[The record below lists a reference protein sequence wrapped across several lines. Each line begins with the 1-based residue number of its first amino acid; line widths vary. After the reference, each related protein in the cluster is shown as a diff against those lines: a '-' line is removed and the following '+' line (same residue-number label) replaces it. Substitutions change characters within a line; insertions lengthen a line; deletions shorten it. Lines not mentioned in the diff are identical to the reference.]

1 MYKPPKTHP
10 CFPFFPF
17 IYHSITTEGVIEK
30 VKALF
35 EGHDDLILGFNS
47 FLPKGYEIK
56 LPERPQIEFD
66 QAISYVN
73 KIKQRFASDERVYK
87 AFLEILNMYR
97 KGQKTIAQVYDE
109 VALLFRHHDD
119 LLREFTYFLPDSSNQ
134 ATAARRATYQKA
146 RPVYGGGGGGGR
158 GVGGGGG
165 GRKPP
170 PALRRDDPKVQRE
183 LGFLDKVRARLRSKD
198 GYADFLKCLNLYA
211 EDVITKG
218 DLVTLVQDI
227 MGRHTD
233 LMAAFN
239 EFLMRCEVGP
249 EDPYSR
255 QYTGRDRSRSAVE
268 KYIRMSISEL
278 DVAAWERATPSYVRL
293 PDNYPK
299 LKTSGRPDW
308 VQALINDEW
317 VSVTSG
323 SEDYSFKH
331 YRKNQYEEALFR
343 AEDDHFEL
351 DMFIDQ
357 NDSAI
362 KTIAP
367 LVEEVNALPD
377 DEARAAWRLA
387 PGTLRAFHYR
397 AAQRIYGDHGS
408 QIVRLLKQN
417 PVVTLPRLLM
427 RMQQKQ
433 AEWKAVLAEMMPVWQ
448 GIYKDNYN
456 KSLDHRSFYW
466 KQTEKKNLTP
476 KNLVQ
481 EIKDVADRRRLDAS
495 SVLQAVSSKLDF
507 KARLAAQLTYDM
519 TAVEVHNTAAYI
531 IQLGIDNQLSIE
543 ATPKVR
549 ILFHSFF
556 EYFFQLA
563 CSCITAEERRK
574 AATETP
580 RQASRRKH
588 AGEEELEPSTGMD
601 DDDDESDKL
610 NNNKS
615 NKREGSI
622 PNLDG
627 KPPAETNT
635 VEQSSDEEDANGE
648 ATKFSLEPEEDE
660 TMYMACRP
668 LVANVLGLTTSSS
681 ADDVSML
688 GVGPQMV
695 EPGKPLIPHC
705 RVVYANESLYV
716 LMRLYQILYDRL
728 KSARVCAVQKAAEAR
743 GGGATAPSAAEGSSL
758 EWSESAEGIH
768 NQFLEL
774 ATDLIEGRSD
784 PGDYEDSTRQC
795 LGTAAYQLFTLDK
808 LVNRIVKQ
816 MQAVL
821 TEESSSR
828 LVDLWKYEN
837 SRTVRVN
844 DPVHYANA
852 RVVLGDDPCFRIEHL
867 GDRRLTMQ
875 LMEPEKADNAT
886 SILEPAFRQ
895 YIQEYISCV
904 DGNSEGNGKDPA
916 SKNATAVSFVTMS
929 AAGTGGVAVGVGG
942 GGGANTTGSERE
954 DANVAKVCLLRN
966 LPQGIAFSDA
976 SIKALDKTE
985 LMNGLECKLG
995 WAGQKPKKIAYI
1007 LGTEDFFHRPGG
1019 SCSSGGGGKGGSQKK
1034 GFSNNSSSVE
1044 KRRVDKFNQW
1054 LIKQEQAAAAAEA
1067 AEAAAAEAAEDAA
1080 QDQENVTTPAAAAAT
1095 AAEPATA

>member
-1 MYKPPKTHP
+1 
-10 CFPFFPF
+10 
-17 IYHSITTEGVIEK
+17 
-30 VKALF
+30 
-35 EGHDDLILGFNS
+35 
-47 FLPKGYEIK
+47 
-56 LPERPQIEFD
+56 
-66 QAISYVN
+66 
-73 KIKQRFASDERVYK
+73 
-87 AFLEILNMYR
+87 MYR

-158 GVGGGGG
+158 GVGGGG

-293 PDNYPK
+293 PENYPK
-299 LKTSGRPDW
+299 LKTSGRADW
-308 VQALINDEW
+308 AQALINDNW

-367 LVEEVNALPD
+367 LVEEINALPD
-377 DEARAAWRLA
+377 EEARAAWRLA
-387 PGTLRAFHYR
+387 PNTLRAFHYR
-397 AAQRIYGDHGS
+397 AAQRIYADHGTH
-408 QIVRLLKQN
+408 IVSLLKQN

-448 GIYKDNYN
+448 GIYKENYN

-495 SVLQAVSSKLDF
+495 SMLQSVSSKLDF
-507 KARLAAQLTYDM
+507 KARLAPQLTYDM
-519 TAVEVHNTAAYI
+519 TIVEVHTTAAYI

-549 ILFHSFF
+549 IMFHSFF

-563 CSCITAEERRK
+563 CSCIAAEERRK

-580 RQASRRKH
+580 RQANRRKH
-588 AGEEELEPSTGMD
+588 AGEEEPEPSTGMD
-601 DDDDESDKL
+601 DDDDDNDKL

-622 PNLDG
+622 PNLEG
-627 KPPAETNT
+627 KPPTGTNT
-635 VEQSSDEEDANGE
+635 AEQSSDDEEANGE
-648 ATKFSLEPEEDE
+648 ATKFNLEPEEDE
-660 TMYMACRP
+660 TMYAACRP
-668 LVANVLGLTTSSS
+668 LVANILGLATSPSDDEDED
-681 ADDVSML
+681 DDVFML
-688 GVGPQMV
+688 ARAGPQIV

-705 RVVYANESLYV
+705 RVIYANESLYV

-743 GGGATAPSAAEGSSL
+743 GDTAPAAAEGGSV

-837 SRTVRVN
+837 SRTVCVN
-844 DPVHYANA
+844 DSVHYANA

-867 GDRRLTMQ
+867 GDRQLTMQ
-875 LMEPEKADNAT
+875 LMEPEKTDNTT
-886 SILEPAFRQ
+886 SILEPAFRG
-895 YIQEYISCV
+895 YIQEYISCA
-904 DGNSEGNGKDPA
+904 DAEAGKDA
-916 SKNATAVSFVTMS
+916 ANKNASAVSFVTMT
-929 AAGTGGVAVGVGG
+929 AAGTGAGAGGVGG
-942 GGGANTTGSERE
+942 ANAAGTEGEGV
-954 DANVAKVCLLRN
+954 NVAKVCLLRN
-966 LPQGIAFSDA
+966 LPQGITFADA

-985 LMNGLECKLG
+985 LVNGLECKLG
-995 WAGQKPKKIAYI
+995 WVGQKPKKIAYI

-1019 SCSSGGGGKGGSQKK
+1019 GGGGKGGSQKK
-1034 GFSNNSSSVE
+1034 VSSNNNSSSVE
-1044 KRRVDKFNQW
+1044 KRRVDKFNHW
-1054 LIKQEQAAAAAEA
+1054 LIKQEEAADAAEAAAAAAAAAAEA
-1067 AEAAAAEAAEDAA
+1067 AEVAA
-1080 QDQENVTTPAAAAAT
+1080 QDQENAATPADVVV
-1095 AAEPATA
+1095 AAEPANA